1 MPPENAI
8 KGDGAGSPG
17 KSAVHEIPSV
27 HHQLIFV
34 NTPVLDYDV
43 SSTFESIPTW
53 FSGLYHQQYNLT
65 RVYQIGKKMEIQS
78 PGLEFVLLASIKT
91 RQSEL
96 LRFVCEQS
104 FGRHDVQS

>member
-65 RVYQIGKKMEIQS
+65 RVYQIGKKMKNS
-78 PGLEFVLLASIKT
+78 KSWT
-91 RQSEL
+91 
-96 LRFVCEQS
+96 
-104 FGRHDVQS
+104 